1 MVIVE
6 HSETVYV
13 DEDGREM
20 APDEFA
26 RAMRSAGLKR
36 EQALARLEN
45 RVKQTF
51 RVGKLN
57 LVDLAGSERVRV
69 SGATGQRLEESKKIN
84 ASLSALGN
92 VWPSDPRVI
101 CGSRTSAPTIRLL
114 PLYANHKKVACA
126 SMCHTATRSS
136 PAS

>member
-26 RAMRSAGLKR
+26 RAMRSAGFKR

-51 RVGKLN
+51 R
-57 LVDLAGSERVRV
+57 
-69 SGATGQRLEESKKIN
+69 
-84 ASLSALGN
+84 
-92 VWPSDPRVI
+92 
-101 CGSRTSAPTIRLL
+101 RT
-114 PLYANHKKVACA
+114 
-126 SMCHTATRSS
+126 TAWQ
-136 PAS
+136 PA